1 MAHSEGGLLKYDC
14 FLCACVSAHL
24 RLPIMPR
31 RKRPLPSKNNT
42 RNIFR
47 RPKSCAKPCEYFLK
61 QLFWHSLCLLVAN
74 INTENAEV
82 GVEGLKCM
90 PKKQGAPTPMC
101 RCMTSTLE
109 QQEINTSCVPKFGML
124 ISPNLRKNAYFKQ
137 IQRTLWNWHLGEK
150 IALVLY
156 SFEFS
161 AGLPT
166 QLELSLFFQG
176 RNWSAEKESKLCRV
190 WGHSQGKAGLPK
202 TCCKHFPC
210 CLAGIT

>member
-1 MAHSEGGLLKYDC
+1 
-14 FLCACVSAHL
+14 
-24 RLPIMPR
+24 MPR

-137 IQRTLWNWHLGEK
+137 IQRTLWNWHLGK
-150 IALVLY
+150 KLHLYFTHLNSVLGSLLSWSSLC
-156 SFEFS
+156 SFREET
-161 AGLPT
+161 GLQRRKVNYAESGATHKARQVFQKPAASI
-166 QLELSLFFQG
+166 SL
-176 RNWSAEKESKLCRV
+176 AV
-190 WGHSQGKAGLPK
+190 
-202 TCCKHFPC
+202 
-210 CLAGIT
+210 